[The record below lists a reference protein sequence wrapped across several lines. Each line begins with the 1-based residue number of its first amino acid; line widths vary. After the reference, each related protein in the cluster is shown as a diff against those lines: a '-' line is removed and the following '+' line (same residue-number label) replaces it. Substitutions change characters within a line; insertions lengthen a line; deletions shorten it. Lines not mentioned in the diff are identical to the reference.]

1 MEQNFGRKLAAL
13 DKRTRDK
20 GVESLSHW
28 FRNKESALSL
38 LDFFKIWKG
47 LYYCMWLSDKPLV
60 QLDLAIKLGELVH
73 TFQITQKALLF
84 IEAFLKTMEREWH
97 SIDRL
102 RIDKFYLLVRKV
114 LEQCFIYIARR
125 QWNSQLVQEL
135 NSTLFICPFNFNA
148 TFWKDNGLSIHLT
161 DLYLDELHNALK
173 MTATKLPA
181 LILDT
186 ILEPFYNILSNC
198 NVALLVQRATE
209 NIFEA
214 LLNKYSETDLEDG
227 TDTTEHRFEICL
239 ERISLRLFELASSTE
254 SLDKNRNN
262 LYALKQKFDV
272 KIAQLD
278 SSKSKKRKLQTK
290 KEINV
295 KMKKTDKLKTDK
307 LNAESSKKP
316 KKSAIFCSPPNIMN
330 FRNEIRYIAFT
341 KIMKY

>member
-125 QWNSQLVQEL
+125 EWNSQLIQEL

-173 MTATKLPA
+173 ATASKLPA

-186 ILEPFYNILSNC
+186 MLEPFYNILSKS
-198 NVALLVQRATE
+198 NVDLLVRRATE

-214 LLNKYSETDLEDG
+214 LLNKYSETDLEDE
-227 TDTTEHRFEICL
+227 TDTNRFEISL
-239 ERISLRLFELASSTE
+239 ERMSLRLFELASSTE

-262 LYALKQKFDV
+262 IYALKQKIDV

-278 SSKSKKRKLQTK
+278 KVAQLDITKSKKRKLLPK
-290 KEINV
+290 KEINL
-295 KMKKTDKLKTDK
+295 KMKKRDK
-307 LNAESSKKP
+307 LNTAESSKKS
-316 KKSAIFCSPPNIMN
+316 KKVRFSIPQHH
-330 FRNEIRYIAFT
+330 EV
-341 KIMKY
+341 